1 MKKVFIS
8 LLMAMSAIMAS
19 AESHTQ
25 YVNPLIGTQTDD
37 TGALTVAAAF
47 GRKGEEEIRRL
58 IGEIARRNPGV
69 RVGFSAEN
77 QKAWRELTR
86 ERKGA

>member
-8 LLMAMSAIMAS
+8 LLMAVSAIMAS

-37 TGALTVAAAF
+37 TGALSGSTFPGACYPLGLVQLSPDTEKYVTLARATTTTATASTVS
-47 GRKGEEEIRRL
+47 RT
-58 IGEIARRNPGV
+58 P
-69 RVGFSAEN
+69 
-77 QKAWRELTR
+77 T
-86 ERKGA
+86 